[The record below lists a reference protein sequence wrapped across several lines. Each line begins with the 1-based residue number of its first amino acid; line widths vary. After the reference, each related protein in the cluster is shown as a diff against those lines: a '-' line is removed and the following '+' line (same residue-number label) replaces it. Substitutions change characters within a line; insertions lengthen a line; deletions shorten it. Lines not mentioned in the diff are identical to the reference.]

1 MRVLAACVLALGLL
15 AGTTA
20 MAEGDHGTTPGAGNA
35 NASASSEPGKAAPA
49 TAAKAEP
56 APTSAEIAIQ
66 LQSLRELVEAQ
77 SKQLQTQQDKVQD
90 LEHQLKV
97 ERAARENLA
106 ASAGAAEPAAAAAAY
121 EPSANALSA
130 PRGKDEAAP
139 PTAISIKGITLTPGG
154 FMAAETVWRNKAL
167 AADVNTPLNSAPF
180 NGASNA
186 RMSEFQASGR
196 QSRISMLV
204 EGKLPSVKIGGYY
217 EADFL
222 SAGTTSNNNQSNS
235 YTFRQRQFFAQA
247 AFNSGWTIT
256 GGQMWSLLTETTH
269 GMDNRT
275 EALPQ
280 IIDAQYVAGFS
291 WARQFGFR
299 FTKNFNNKFWL
310 GFSFEEPQA
319 TLSVSGNPTAQAAA
333 PPLTCT
339 TPGVNG
345 CSATGTFTI
354 NLNPTYTNFLLGAF
368 GNSGGLYNPLGTYAY
383 NPSPDYIFKA
393 VWEPGRG
400 HYEVFGLV
408 NFLRDRA
415 FPCVPITGTTP
426 PAGCASI
433 TSGQGAFNSSET
445 GGGGGA
451 NARWSLFNKHMDL
464 GVHFLGGN
472 GIGRYGSVGLASTTV
487 RPNGTIVPITSY
499 QSLGTVQFHPTPK
512 LDINLY
518 VGGEYDERTAFA
530 KSGTTNNEGYGAQA
544 FNNSGCWTEVP
555 SLTGPSTSTNL
566 GVPDGVGGSTGFI
579 PGPLG
584 GCRGDTRNLIEGTI
598 QFWYRFYK
606 GPKGTVQYGMQFSD
620 YVRNTWYGTGGSGPA
635 ASGQPHSNEAMW
647 FTSFRYYLP

>member
-1 MRVLAACVLALGLL
+1 
-15 AGTTA
+15 
-20 MAEGDHGTTPGAGNA
+20 
-35 NASASSEPGKAAPA
+35 
-49 TAAKAEP
+49 
-56 APTSAEIAIQ
+56 
-66 LQSLRELVEAQ
+66 
-77 SKQLQTQQDKVQD
+77 
-90 LEHQLKV
+90 
-97 ERAARENLA
+97 
-106 ASAGAAEPAAAAAAY
+106 
-121 EPSANALSA
+121 
-130 PRGKDEAAP
+130 
-139 PTAISIKGITLTPGG
+139 
-154 FMAAETVWRNKAL
+154 MAAETVWRNKAL

-222 SAGTTSNNNQSNS
+222 SAGTTS
-235 YTFRQRQFFAQA
+235 
-247 AFNSGWTIT
+247 
-256 GGQMWSLLTETTH
+256 
-269 GMDNRT
+269 
-275 EALPQ
+275 
-280 IIDAQYVAGFS
+280 
-291 WARQFGFR
+291 
-299 FTKNFNNKFWL
+299 K
-310 GFSFEEPQA
+310 
-319 TLSVSGNPTAQAAA
+319 
-333 PPLTCT
+333 
-339 TPGVNG
+339 
-345 CSATGTFTI
+345 
-354 NLNPTYTNFLLGAF
+354 
-368 GNSGGLYNPLGTYAY
+368 
-383 NPSPDYIFKA
+383 
-393 VWEPGRG
+393 
-400 HYEVFGLV
+400 
-408 NFLRDRA
+408 
-415 FPCVPITGTTP
+415 
-426 PAGCASI
+426 AGCASI